1 MCRYDYLEKK
11 ASQNIEDNLWF
22 KFRAVAVPSI
32 FIMVLFL
39 FLTTDVGISSA
50 GELNDA
56 KNQLNGLKE
65 NITFNL
71 GPSPKNLNLAGVSSD
86 VFLDDKTAVFAT
98 AGFSNM
104 YLGGGV
110 IYYTHGYRK
119 DGLVYTAALGL
130 LPDVTAHATAG
141 YQVKVERKHFATA
154 GIGIKT
160 TAGSSV
166 GGTLVLA
173 YEYKY

>member
-1 MCRYDYLEKK
+1 MVSC
-11 ASQNIEDNLWF
+11 
-22 KFRAVAVPSI
+22 KFRSVASPSI

-39 FLTTDVGISSA
+39 LLAVEVQIATA

-56 KNQLNGLKE
+56 KNQLNDLTE

-71 GPSPKNLNLAGVSSD
+71 GPSLKNLNLAGVSSD

-98 AGFSNM
+98 AGFSHM

-119 DGLVYTAALGL
+119 DGLVYSAALGL
-130 LPDVTAHATAG
+130 LPEVTAHATAG
-141 YQVKVERKHFATA
+141 YQIKVERKHYATA
-154 GIGIKT
+154 GVGLQT